1 MELLAM
7 VLFKAG
13 FVIAL
18 LGMIYMELNHFCH
31 EAAPF
36 QPK

>member
-13 FVIAL
+13 FDIAL
-18 LGMIYMELNHFCH
+18 LGMIYVELNHFCH
-31 EAAPF
+31 GAALF
-36 QPK
+36 LPK